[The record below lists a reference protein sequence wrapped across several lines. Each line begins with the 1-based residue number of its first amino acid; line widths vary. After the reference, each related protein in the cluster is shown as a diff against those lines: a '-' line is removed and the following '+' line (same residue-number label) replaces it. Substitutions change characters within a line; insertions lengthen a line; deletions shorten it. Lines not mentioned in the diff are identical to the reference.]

1 MTPLSLMNAV
11 SADRVT
17 ARSKCMRESGMD
29 KQSAM
34 ILATIA
40 EIVSEIDKEL
50 SFRDARL
57 RKQASRIRALERK
70 FGVTDE

>member
-1 MTPLSLMNAV
+1 
-11 SADRVT
+11 
-17 ARSKCMRESGMD
+17 MRESGMD